1 LGLLTGVYQPGDDPI
16 RGTLILEDGTKV
28 NAVLI
33 RTLRKKVKINPDFIA
48 TISNSLRLWR
58 IYPKT
63 LTNGRLCRVDL
74 LSSKAVD
81 EQSTPQINL
90 ITIKGIAV
98 QLDKESNRPRMGIMI
113 QRESRGVDNFKPTSF
128 TLVVNGNI
136 PEYCANQ
143 FWAIQ
148 ATVDRG
154 YLYYHDGEC
163 LQLEYDPETAQKD
176 LAKTNNNQVNPP
188 KSSKSQ
194 TLKESSANESNGT
207 TPTSSSIQTTKESSS
222 GEIIMLSGRIPEL
235 TVKFDTRPDCPET
248 GKKVTLQISGE
259 NGITVRATLNR
270 KTLKKQVEKMDSLEQ
285 WVGALSGKM
294 SKIADDGVIE
304 LEGVG
309 LTVFEK
315 KTKNKTQS
323 ESSPQPEI

>member
-1 LGLLTGVYQPGDDPI
+1 MSLESQLSDKTICFQALGLLTGVYQPGDDPC

-28 NAVLI
+28 NAVII
-33 RTLRKKVKINPDFIA
+33 RSLRKKIKINPNFIE
-48 TISNSLRLWR
+48 TIRNSLRLWR

-74 LSSKAVD
+74 LSSKVVD
-81 EQSTPQINL
+81 EQLDPQTNL
-90 ITIKGIAV
+90 ITIKGIAAR
-98 QLDKESNRPRMGIMI
+98 QEEQSNRPRMGIII
-113 QRESRGVDNFKPTSF
+113 QQESRGVNNFKPTSF

-143 FWAIQ
+143 FWTIQ

-163 LQLEYDPETAQKD
+163 LQLEYDPETAKKD
-176 LAKTNNNQVNPP
+176 LTKSKNNNQVKTS
-188 KSSKSQ
+188 KSSEAQ
-194 TLKESSANESNGT
+194 TLKKSSAKERNGA
-207 TPTSSSIQTTKESSS
+207 TPISSSIKESNS
-222 GEIIMLSGRIPEL
+222 GEIIMISGRIPEL

-270 KTLKKQVEKMDSLEQ
+270 KTLKK
-285 WVGALSGKM
+285 
-294 SKIADDGVIE
+294 
-304 LEGVG
+304 
-309 LTVFEK
+309 
-315 KTKNKTQS
+315 
-323 ESSPQPEI
+323 